1 MDIYKV
7 IIHPDPVLRQVAQP
21 VSRVDDELRAQMA
34 KMIDTMY
41 AAEGI
46 GLAANQIGRLNR
58 VIVVDTS
65 RRETDTPNPIAMANP
80 EIIWKSEELWT
91 CKEGC
96 LSLPGQYADVERP
109 KIVRVRYLD
118 KNGQQQEVEAKNLA
132 SSCLQHEIDHLD
144 GKLFID
150 YLSRIKRDLILKR
163 LEKAKKDA
171 ENIL

>member
-7 IIHPDPVLRQVAQP
+7 IIHPEPVLRQLAQP
-21 VSRVDDELRAQMA
+21 VDRVDDALRAQMS
-34 KMIDTMY
+34 KMVDTMY

-46 GLAANQIGRLNR
+46 GLAANQIGMLNR

-65 RRETDTPNPIAMANP
+65 RREHDTPNPIAMANP
-80 EIIWKSEELWT
+80 EIIWRSEEMWT

-96 LSLPGQYADVERP
+96 LSIPGQYADVERP
-109 KIVRVRYLD
+109 RIVRVRYLD
-118 KNGQQQEVEAKNLA
+118 KNGAQQEIEAKGLG

-150 YLSRIKRDLILKR
+150 YLSRIKRELILKR
-163 LEKAKKDA
+163 LEKAKKEA
-171 ENIL
+171 ENML